1 MIQKLI
7 EKLNKKRLKERIS
20 SAIVMVALI
29 VSISGV
35 VGAVSGIVVSNRYN
49 YALKNYGFS
58 QGDIGK
64 MMITFADTRS
74 YLRAAIGYQD
84 ENLVNSCA
92 ENYEKKKESCQ
103 QYTKE
108 VKNTVSSADEE
119 KIYNSITEKLN
130 DYLTPVMQYWKKERT
145 HRTLMRVMRLS
156 RWHMT
161 RWNRSMRRFIRI
173 W

>member
-35 VGAVSGIVVSNRYN
+35 VGAVSGIVVNNRYN

-64 MMITFADTRS
+64 MMIMFADTRS

-108 VKNTVSSADEE
+108 VK
-119 KIYNSITEKLN
+119 KYG
-130 DYLTPVMQYWKKERT
+130 
-145 HRTLMRVMRLS
+145 
-156 RWHMT
+156 
-161 RWNRSMRRFIRI
+161 FICG
-173 W
+173 

>member
-58 QGDIGK
+58 QG
-64 MMITFADTRS
+64 
-74 YLRAAIGYQD
+74 
-84 ENLVNSCA
+84 V
-92 ENYEKKKESCQ
+92 
-103 QYTKE
+103 
-108 VKNTVSSADEE
+108 
-119 KIYNSITEKLN
+119 
-130 DYLTPVMQYWKKERT
+130 
-145 HRTLMRVMRLS
+145 LMRAMKHS
-156 RWHMT
+156 RWHRI
-161 RWNRSMRRFIRI
+161 RWHRSMRRFIRI

>member
-1 MIQKLI
+1 
-7 EKLNKKRLKERIS
+7 
-20 SAIVMVALI
+20 
-29 VSISGV
+29 
-35 VGAVSGIVVSNRYN
+35 
-49 YALKNYGFS
+49 
-58 QGDIGK
+58 
-64 MMITFADTRS
+64 MMITFSDTRS
-74 YLRAAIGYQD
+74 YLRATIGYQD

-130 DYLTPVMQYWKKERT
+130 DYFDTCDAVLEKERT

-161 RWNRSMRRFIRI
+161 RWHRSMRRFIRI

>member
-1 MIQKLI
+1 MCCM
-7 EKLNKKRLKERIS
+7 S
-20 SAIVMVALI
+20 G
-29 VSISGV
+29 ISGV
-35 VGAVSGIVVSNRYN
+35 VGAVSGIIVSNRYN

-130 DYLTPVMQYWKKERT
+130 DYFDTFNIISIRKNRWDICCNKVFYLMIFLFNFYCKFILTLFYHFT
-145 HRTLMRVMRLS
+145 
-156 RWHMT
+156 
-161 RWNRSMRRFIRI
+161 
-173 W
+173 

>member
-1 MIQKLI
+1 
-7 EKLNKKRLKERIS
+7 
-20 SAIVMVALI
+20 
-29 VSISGV
+29 
-35 VGAVSGIVVSNRYN
+35 
-49 YALKNYGFS
+49 
-58 QGDIGK
+58 

-108 VKNTVSSADEE
+108 VKIRFHLRMRRKFIIVSQ
-119 KIYNSITEKLN
+119 KTERLF
-130 DYLTPVMQYWKKERT
+130 DTCDAVLEKERI
-145 HRTLMRVMRLS
+145 HRILMRAMKHS
-156 RWHMT
+156 RWHRI
-161 RWNRSMRRFIRI
+161 RWHRSMRRFIRI